1 MFRGRAG
8 GLRSQIPHQLK
19 VADVTLPPQTSLDAG
34 TTVTSLAVRPSPE
47 GSAGRAPLRV
57 DWAVTSATAV
67 QQLGYE
73 LHASPSPAFV
83 HNVASTGIVEDPGQ
97 LDIVVPGGPLH
108 SREVRHLRVRVATPQ
123 GWSRWSATTTIEAGL
138 LAPGDWRA
146 VAVTLPDDA
155 GAREQAASPLLRTA
169 FSLPAAPVR
178 ARLHVTSLGDHE
190 VRLNG
195 HRVGDHLLDPGW
207 TSYRHRLLV
216 VTHDVTDLL
225 ADGANVLA
233 GVLGDGWYRGRI
245 GWDPED
251 DRGRYGRQLGLLVQL
266 EVGLPDG
273 RTLVVAT
280 DETWRASTGEIRA
293 ADHYDGC
300 TVDLRERRHGW
311 DLPGF
316 DDGSWHPVAVVPLDL
331 SVLEPQVAPPVRV
344 VETL

>member
-67 QQLGYE
+67 RQLGYE
-73 LHASPSPAFV
+73 LDASSSTAFV
-83 HNVASTGIVEDPGQ
+83 QNVASTGIVEDLGQ
-97 LDIVVPGGPLH
+97 LDIVVPGGPLR
-108 SREVRHLRVRVATPQ
+108 SREVRHLRVRVATPR
-123 GWSRWSATTTIEAGL
+123 GWPDWSRTTTVVAGL
-138 LAPGDWRA
+138 LAPGRRRA

-155 GAREQAASPLLRTA
+155 GAREPAAFPLLRTA

-207 TSYRHRLLV
+207 TSYRHRLLAP
-216 VTHDVTDLL
+216 THDVPDLL
-225 ADGANVLA
+225 TEGGNVLA

-245 GWDPED
+245 GWDPVD
-251 DRGRYGRQLGLLVQL
+251 DRGRYGRELGLLAQL
-266 EVGLPDG
+266 EVELADG
-273 RTLVVAT
+273 STVVVAT
-280 DETWRASTGEIRA
+280 DENWRASTGQILA

-300 TVDLRERRHGW
+300 SIDLRRSRAGW
-311 DLPGF
+311 DAPGF
-316 DDGSWHPVAVVPLDL
+316 DDTSWAPVALVPLDL
-331 SVLEPQVAPPVRV
+331 GILQPQVAPPVRV